1 MAVKLKLLLILQVIN
16 LLCHELLRI
25 ETIDPAI
32 PTMSSA
38 HTAPIKLLI
47 VDIDGTIAGQS
58 NQVSTRVKQ
67 AISAAQAQGVR
78 VGIATGRM
86 YKSALRFHHEIG
98 ADLPIMAYQGA
109 WIQDPATGVTHRHL
123 PVPVEIALEL
133 IDYFEQSHLM
143 DKLSVH
149 VYRDDCLYVRD
160 INPDT
165 ELYIGRSGIGVSSV
179 TDLRT
184 VLTDRPTKILAMSED
199 TDLIQELLID
209 LRQRYNPSELHVTT
223 SVPIFLETTQSGVNK
238 ASAIDYI
245 AKELLNITA
254 ENILAIG
261 DNYNDVEMIAYAG
274 IGVAMG
280 NAPADVQA
288 LADWVAP
295 DIEADGV
302 AVAIEKF
309 ILNS

>member
-1 MAVKLKLLLILQVIN
+1 
-16 LLCHELLRI
+16 
-25 ETIDPAI
+25 
-32 PTMSSA
+32 MSSPN
-38 HTAPIKLLI
+38 TAEIKLLI
-47 VDIDGTIAGQS
+47 VDIDGTIAGKS

-67 AISAAQAQGVR
+67 AIEAARAAGVR

-98 ADLPIMAYQGA
+98 ADLPLIAYQGA
-109 WIQDPATGVTHRHL
+109 WIQDPTTGITHRHL
-123 PVPVEIALEL
+123 PVPVEIAREL
-133 IDYFEQSHLM
+133 IDYFEQSHLL

-165 ELYIGRSGIGVSSV
+165 ELYIGRSGIGVSPV
-179 TDLRT
+179 ADLRT
-184 VLTDRPTKILAMSED
+184 VLTDRPTKVLAMSED
-199 TDLIQELLID
+199 TALIQDLLLD
-209 LRQRYNPSELHVTT
+209 LRQRYSPAELHITT

-238 ASAIDYI
+238 GSAIDYVI
-245 AKELLNITA
+245 NDLLEITA
-254 ENILAIG
+254 ENVLAIG
-261 DNYNDVEMIAYAG
+261 DNYNDVEMLAYAG

-280 NAPADVQA
+280 NAPADIQS

-309 ILNS
+309 ILNA